1 MKCVSCGAELAE
13 GSLLCPQCGR
23 VVEVADVA
31 RQKAAA
37 GQLTKQDFFKLPGMK
52 ACRSNIISCAVVLY
66 ICGAL
71 TILAAV
77 LLQDMFV
84 TSVLDGIL
92 LLALGLWLHLGKS
105 RICALVTLAYGILNM
120 VMAVINSGQLQ
131 GWWIALA
138 GAWAVAYT
146 FQFHKMWNKY
156 RKEGVV
162 PKDAVEK

>member
-23 VVEVADVA
+23 VVEAADVA

-37 GQLTKQDFFKLPGMK
+37 GQLD
-52 ACRSNIISCAVVLY
+52 A
-66 ICGAL
+66 
-71 TILAAV
+71 
-77 LLQDMFV
+77 
-84 TSVLDGIL
+84 IL

-120 VMAVINSGQLQ
+120 VMAVISSGQLQ

>member
-66 ICGAL
+66 ICAAL

-77 LLQDMFV
+77 LLQV
-84 TSVLDGIL
+84 TISRKIGE
-92 LLALGLWLHLGKS
+92 GKGMMS
-105 RICALVTLAYGILNM
+105 WGRL
-120 VMAVINSGQLQ
+120 
-131 GWWIALA
+131 
-138 GAWAVAYT
+138 
-146 FQFHKMWNKY
+146 
-156 RKEGVV
+156 E
-162 PKDAVEK
+162 